1 MKRFQPTLPWLAWRH
16 LWSRP
21 QYAGMSILLMS
32 LALVVAGLLMQLG
45 RHLPRE
51 LERELKGSDLLV
63 GPRGDPGRQVLAG
76 LFLGGVSGSLPYE
89 TLPLLRSLPQVQ
101 LAVPVLMGERYRG
114 HAIVGTE
121 PAFMVQREARLAQ
134 GRSFTHVMEVVL
146 GAQAAQGL
154 GLHVG
159 EEFSVPGAR
168 RPFVVV
174 GILARQGTSL
184 DGLILT
190 DLSSIWSPQQNVAA
204 LTAAPSE
211 DLGGVGA
218 LAAALPGPPPNQP
231 GMLPGEES
239 LGDISYVQV
248 TPVSPEALAVLLPW
262 LQVQP
267 GLTAAVP
274 REELDR
280 MATSLAWLPTLVYT
294 LLGLLL
300 LCAWL
305 AASALM
311 LQAQEGRQ
319 QDLVLLRVLGAPAW
333 RVALMPLLEW
343 LWVVG
348 LALILAGTVSE
359 LAWLQ
364 LRRWVPPEQLHWL
377 GTPIQALGFAAQ
389 LAWIGA
395 ALALAGAAWPAWC
408 AWRLQGSRML
418 QPGE

>member
-1 MKRFQPTLPWLAWRH
+1 MRRFPPTLPWLAWRH

-51 LERELKGSDLLV
+51 LERELRGSALLV
-63 GPRGDPGRQVLAG
+63 GPHGDPGRQVLAS
-76 LFLGGVSGSLPYE
+76 LFLGDASGSLPYE

-101 LAVPVLMGERYRG
+101 QAVPVLMGGRHQGY
-114 HAIVGTE
+114 AIVGTE

-134 GRSFTHVMEVVL
+134 GRSFSHVMEVVL
-146 GAQAAQGL
+146 GAEAARGL
-154 GLHVG
+154 GLRVG
-159 EEFSVPGAR
+159 AEFTGPGAR

-174 GILARQGTSL
+174 GILARHGTSL

-190 DLSSIWSPQQNVAA
+190 DLSSIWSPRQNVTAMP
-204 LTAAPSE
+204 AAPSE
-211 DLGGVGA
+211 VLGSVA
-218 LAAALPGPPPNQP
+218 PSNLP

-262 LQVQP
+262 LQAQP
-267 GLTAAVP
+267 GLTAAIP

-280 MATSLAWLPTLVYT
+280 MASSFAWLPTLVYT

-311 LQAQEGRQ
+311 LQAQEGRR

-343 LWVVG
+343 LWVVS
-348 LALILAGTVSE
+348 LALILAGTASE

-364 LRRWVPPEQLHWL
+364 LRRLAAPEQLHWL
-377 GTPIQALGFAAQ
+377 GTPVQAAAFAGQ

-395 ALALAGAAWPAWC
+395 ALALSGAAWPAWC
-408 AWRLQGSRML
+408 AWRLQVSRML